1 MAPLI
6 HRVVRRLGT
15 EAARD
20 ESAGLA
26 EEVPVAL
33 VYNGI
38 SHAVM
43 LATPQD
49 LEDFAL
55 GFSLSEGILDAA
67 EDLYAVEEE
76 QSELGIT
83 LRLRVASSAFV
94 RLKERRRSMSGRT
107 GCGLCNHF
115 CVMKWYVALI
125 WLPSSISSSA
135 AVK

>member
-43 LATPQD
+43 LASP
-49 LEDFAL
+49 
-55 GFSLSEGILDAA
+55 
-67 EDLYAVEEE
+67 
-76 QSELGIT
+76 
-83 LRLRVASSAFV
+83 
-94 RLKERRRSMSGRT
+94 
-107 GCGLCNHF
+107 
-115 CVMKWYVALI
+115 
-125 WLPSSISSSA
+125 
-135 AVK
+135 